1 MKKIEVAIELIINGA
16 TPQKA
21 LVYLDKGAQG
31 PTTIGPK
38 GLPGDRGRA
47 GDRGRVH
54 EGQVLVEVTPGYTDN
69 RFAANA
75 EGGSG
80 SGLLYISRRVRIPV
94 PFGTL
99 PDRVHVWGQ
108 LVSLPA
114 SDKGDIQA
122 FHFEIAKPY
131 VYQDG
136 IAADVL
142 IYLGGVPTGQA
153 DSPTKP
159 PMHILDIYD
168 IGEQGIQQKE
178 LYIPTGARSGMGV
191 LPSENQVTK
200 PGKLR
205 FIYNYRAIVPV
216 GHPTL
221 GEDITEFEAEDEDE
235 V

>member
-1 MKKIEVAIELIINGA
+1 MKKIEVAIELIVNGVA
-16 TPQKA
+16 PQKA

-38 GLPGDRGRA
+38 GLPGDRGKA
-47 GDRGRVH
+47 GDRGRIH
-54 EGQVLVEVTPGYTDN
+54 EGQVVAEVTLGYAASTV
-69 RFAANA
+69 AANA
-75 EGGSG
+75 EGVGG
-80 SGLLYISRRVRIPV
+80 GRLFYIKRRVRIPV

-99 PDRVHVWGQ
+99 PDRIHVWGQ
-108 LVSLPA
+108 LMSLPA
-114 SDKGDIQA
+114 SEEGDIQA

-136 IAADVL
+136 IAADVI
-142 IYLGGVPTGQA
+142 IYLGGVPTGQVE
-153 DSPTKP
+153 SPAKY

-178 LYIPTGARSGMGV
+178 LYIPTGARSGLGV
-191 LPSENQVTK
+191 LPYENQTTK

-205 FIYNYRAIVPV
+205 FSYSYRAIVPV

-221 GEDITEFEAEDEDE
+221 GEGITEFATED
-235 V
+235 